1 MKFSLQ
7 YLISIAILGFALQT
21 LMPSSSDTFV
31 RAQAFSDP
39 GEGDLVGLD
48 RDYMREELENRL
60 NISDYDCPDELYNR
74 TTPLIRINSIS
85 PSQGPVTGETRVEV
99 RGCPLSMWEK
109 KYHHPKVN
117 SNSNFLPNVLNFS
130 YHIV

>member
-7 YLISIAILGFALQT
+7 YLISIAVLGFALQT

-31 RAQAFSDP
+31 RAQGFSDP

-48 RDYMREELENRL
+48 KDYMREELESRL

-74 TTPLIRINSIS
+74 TTPLIHINSIS
-85 PSQGPVTGETRVEV
+85 PQQGPVTGETRVEV
-99 RGCPLSMWEK
+99 RGCPFSMWEK
-109 KYHHPKVN
+109 KYHHPKVR
-117 SNSNFLPNVLNFS
+117 
-130 YHIV
+130 

>member
-21 LMPSSSDTFV
+21 LVPSSSDTFV
-31 RAQAFSDP
+31 RAQGLSEP

-48 RDYMREELENRL
+48 RDYMREEIENRL

-117 SNSNFLPNVLNFS
+117 SNSNFLPDVLNFS